1 MNKKILIIAL
11 VMILGAAGFLGWKM
25 LSGGKE
31 KEEAVHIENKWN
43 PYAEEEKH
51 VVTLSDMI
59 VSASNGKYIIKM
71 TNTLEFTD
79 KESHYKFKGFSD
91 KEAAELAAAEGG
103 HGGDEEHVTPMEIK
117 INDTISDLMLKANDN
132 QIFDKKMLKAY
143 LIEGMNKEL
152 GFETPI
158 ISDMFIEN
166 YVVQ

>member
-79 KESHYKFKGFSD
+79 KESHYKFQGFID
-91 KEAAELAAAEGG
+91 KEAAELAAEEGG
-103 HGGDEEHVTPMEIK
+103 HGDEEHVTPMEIK
-117 INDTISDLMLKANDN
+117 INDTISDLMLSANEN

-152 GFETPI
+152 GFEKPI